1 MRFLLF
7 TFLFLPLYLSAHFQ
21 MLLPS
26 KAVIEDQKDAKV
38 HLTYKFSH
46 PFEGQMMNMVKP
58 SEAGVF
64 FNGKKHDLLSSLNEK
79 KDGSLSY
86 WESDYKIKEPNV
98 YQFYVDPK
106 PYFEPA
112 EDKFIRHQTKVIVDA
127 FDSGEGWDE
136 PIGLKA
142 EIIPYTRP
150 YGLYAGN
157 IFTGKVLYKGKPA
170 KNVEVEV
177 EIYNTKGYQAPTSA
191 HITQVVK
198 TDENGVF
205 SFAMPKSGW
214 WGFAALID
222 DDVQISKDGKKYP
235 VELGAVLWVKCEDM
249 K

>member
-1 MRFLLF
+1 MKYI
-7 TFLFLPLYLSAHFQ
+7 LFLVLFVPLYLSAHFQ
-21 MLLPS
+21 MLLPNH
-26 KAVIEDQKDAKV
+26 AVVEEQKDSTI
-38 HLTYKFSH
+38 HLMYKFAH
-46 PFEGQMMNMVKP
+46 PFEGDMMNMVKP

-64 FNGKKHDLLSSLNEK
+64 FNGKKHDFLSSLHSHKENN
-79 KDGSLSY
+79 LTY
-86 WESDYKIKEPNV
+86 WTSEYKVKEPNV

-112 EDKFIRHQTKVIVDA
+112 EEKFIRHQTKVIVDA
-127 FDSGEGWDE
+127 YDSGEGWDK

-157 IFTGKVLYKGKPA
+157 LFRGKVLYKGKPA
-170 KNVEVEV
+170 KNVTVEV
-177 EIYNTKGYQAPTSA
+177 EIYNTKGYKAPTSS
-191 HITQVVK
+191 HVTQVVK
-198 TDENGVF
+198 TDENGIF

-222 DDVQISKDGKKYP
+222 DDVKISKDGKNYP